1 MQKDTTSF
9 DRLDKWDA
17 RFLEVTKLV
26 AGWSKDPS
34 TKVGCLFVDKD
45 KRIISQGFNGFPKT
59 MDDDARLFN
68 KEAKHR
74 YIIHAEENALLAAT
88 QPLKGATAYIWPL
101 HPCPRCAAKLV
112 QAGVA
117 RVVANYPCE
126 KHRLTYELDEVRR
139 LFKECGIKFLLV
151 NTDV

>member
-1 MQKDTTSF
+1 MHNDTTRF
-9 DRLDKWDA
+9 DLLGKWDS

-26 AGWSKDPS
+26 ASWSKDPS

-59 MDDDARLFN
+59 MEDDERLFN

-112 QAGVA
+112 QAGIA
-117 RVVANYPCE
+117 RVVANYPSK
-126 KHRLTYELDEVRR
+126 KHAQTYELEEVRR

>member
-1 MQKDTTSF
+1 MQKVIIHF
-9 DRLDKWDA
+9 DQLGKWDS
-17 RFLEVTKLV
+17 RFLEVTKLI
-26 AGWSKDPS
+26 ASWSKDPS

-59 MDDDARLFN
+59 MEDDERLFN
-68 KEAKHR
+68 KVAKHR

-112 QAGVA
+112 QAGVT
-117 RVVANYPCE
+117 RVVANYPSE
-126 KHRLTYELDEVRR
+126 KHKLTYELEEVRR
-139 LFKECGIKFLLV
+139 LFKECGIKLLLV
-151 NTDV
+151 NTDD